1 MMRLVVF
8 KKRNEFVVTYLMLI
22 SIWLVKT
29 ATIICFV
36 SIEQRRYMS
45 QMTASIPSALASALP
60 DHSVSSSSSTTRNTA
75 LYDVATSVT
84 SIEQAS
90 QILSDF
96 DEMYNPESPAAIL
109 ENPQRRSDNSSTTDQ
124 NSPLVQ
130 SIRLLSS
137 IAANERDRDST
148 LGRCILGICAASAE
162 EGIATLKAWVTG
174 LDLPRGLLHG
184 MDKDGIPLD
193 INGAVYIKYNTGG
206 VYTFSDIRKSGL
218 GK

>member
-1 MMRLVVF
+1 MIQLVVIINMMRLVVF

-22 SIWLVKT
+22 SIWLVKI
-29 ATIICFV
+29 APIICFV
-36 SIEQRRYMS
+36 SM
-45 QMTASIPSALASALP
+45 

-174 LDLPRGLLHG
+174 LDLTRGLLHG

>member
-1 MMRLVVF
+1 M
-8 KKRNEFVVTYLMLI
+8 
-22 SIWLVKT
+22 
-29 ATIICFV
+29 
-36 SIEQRRYMS
+36 
-45 QMTASIPSALASALP
+45 
-60 DHSVSSSSSTTRNTA
+60 
-75 LYDVATSVT
+75 
-84 SIEQAS
+84 
-90 QILSDF
+90 
-96 DEMYNPESPAAIL
+96 
-109 ENPQRRSDNSSTTDQ
+109 
-124 NSPLVQ
+124 
-130 SIRLLSS
+130 LSS